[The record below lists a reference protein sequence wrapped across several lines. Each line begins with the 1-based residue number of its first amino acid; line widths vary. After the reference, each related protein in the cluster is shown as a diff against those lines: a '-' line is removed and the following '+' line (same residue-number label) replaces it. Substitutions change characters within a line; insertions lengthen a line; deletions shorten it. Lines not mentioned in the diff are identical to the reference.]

1 MKKVKFLLFVLL
13 FCFCINVNAAGVKIN
28 PSTVDAGS
36 ATIEL
41 TGDANK
47 YSSVSFSL
55 SDGNIGAVTGVSP
68 GSGFS
73 FNHNNGTY
81 EFKASG
87 NLSAGKIG
95 TVNYNPKV
103 TQTFSI
109 TPQNIKF
116 DGNPSNEA
124 VGGQITYN
132 KPKNNDASLT
142 SLTVSQGELKP
153 TFNSGTT
160 SYSVEVPDTINAI
173 KILASAAEGANYSG
187 SGVKN
192 LEMGKN
198 EFQINVTA
206 EDGKTTKTYTIT
218 VLRGEEQKPS
228 AFLKSLTINNIG
240 CVLSPKFEKENLKYT
255 VDVGEDI
262 TDLEFKYET
271 EETGAEVKIEGNTDL
286 EDGENLVTITVEAS
300 DKSDKQVY
308 EITVYKN
315 MQSKAKKSKV
325 VVNEKKKIKWWLI
338 LLIVL
343 GILLIIGGIIL
354 ILFKKGKLPIK
365 KGKNKDKK
373 EKSKENVKD
382 ILFSDDEEEENKE
395 DTITEV
401 KYEDEYLDEKT
412 TTFNPDDLK
421 EDARELDMEKTK
433 EYNFKDLE

>member
-1 MKKVKFLLFVLL
+1 MKKLKYLLFILL
-13 FCFCINVNAAGVKIN
+13 VTLTVNVYAAGIKIN

-41 TGDANK
+41 TGDVGK
-47 YSSVSFSL
+47 HSSVTFSL
-55 SDGNIGAVTGVSP
+55 SDGNIGAITGVSP

-73 FNHNNGTY
+73 FKQNNGTY
-81 EFKASG
+81 EFSTSS
-87 NLSAGKIG
+87 NLSPGKIG

-116 DGNPSNEA
+116 DGTTPGEA
-124 VGGQITYN
+124 AGGQITYN

-153 TFNSGTT
+153 AFNSGTT

-173 KILASAAEGANYSG
+173 KILASAAEGATYSG

-192 LEMGKN
+192 LELGKN

-206 EDGKTTKTYTIT
+206 EDGKATKTYTIT

-240 CVLSPKFEKENLKYT
+240 CVLSPKFEKDNLKYT

-271 EETGAEVKIEGNTDL
+271 EETGAEVVVEGNTDL

-315 MQSKAKKSKV
+315 MQSKSKKSKV
-325 VVNEKKKIKWWLI
+325 VVHEKKKLKWWAI

-343 GILLIIGGIIL
+343 GILLLIGGVIL
-354 ILFKKGKLPIK
+354 ILFKKGIIGK
-365 KGKNKDKK
+365 KKNKPKK
-373 EKSKENVKD
+373 EKKDNIKNV
-382 ILFSDDEEEENKE
+382 LFSDEEEEEVKE

-401 KYEDEYLDEKT
+401 KYDNEYLEEKT
-412 TTFNPDDLK
+412 TTFNPNDLK
-421 EDARELDMEKTK
+421 EDTKELDMEKTK

>member
-1 MKKVKFLLFVLL
+1 MKKLKYLLFILL
-13 FCFCINVNAAGVKIN
+13 VTLTVNVYAAGIKIN

-41 TGDANK
+41 TGDVSNYGFVTFQLGDENKGANLGVK
-47 YSSVSFSL
+47 SSIGTVEIS
-55 SDGNIGAVTGVSP
+55 GND
-68 GSGFS
+68 
-73 FNHNNGTY
+73 TY
-81 EFKASG
+81 KFTPSSG
-87 NLSAGKIG
+87 NLKTGVFGNVYYDKTIKQS
-95 TVNYNPKV
+95 
-103 TQTFSI
+103 FSI

-116 DGNPSNEA
+116 DGTIASKEA
-124 VGGQITYN
+124 YGGQITYN

-153 TFNSGTT
+153 AFNSGTT

-173 KILASAAEGANYSG
+173 KILASAAEGATYSG

-192 LEMGKN
+192 LELGKN

-206 EDGKTTKTYTIT
+206 EDGKATKTYTIT

-240 CVLSPKFEKENLKYT
+240 CVLSPKFEKDNLKYT

-271 EETGAEVKIEGNTDL
+271 EETGAEVVVEGNTDL

-315 MQSKAKKSKV
+315 MQSKSKKSKV
-325 VVNEKKKIKWWLI
+325 VIHEKKKLKWWAI

-343 GILLIIGGIIL
+343 GILLLIGGVIL
-354 ILFKKGKLPIK
+354 ILFKKGII
-365 KGKNKDKK
+365 GKNKPKK
-373 EKSKENVKD
+373 EKKDNIKNV
-382 ILFSDDEEEENKE
+382 LFSDEEEEEVKE

-401 KYEDEYLDEKT
+401 KYDNEYLEEKT
-412 TTFNPDDLK
+412 TTFNPNDLK
-421 EDARELDMEKTK
+421 EDTKELDMEKTK

>member
-1 MKKVKFLLFVLL
+1 
-13 FCFCINVNAAGVKIN
+13 
-28 PSTVDAGS
+28 
-36 ATIEL
+36 
-41 TGDANK
+41 
-47 YSSVSFSL
+47 
-55 SDGNIGAVTGVSP
+55 
-68 GSGFS
+68 
-73 FNHNNGTY
+73 
-81 EFKASG
+81 
-87 NLSAGKIG
+87 
-95 TVNYNPKV
+95 
-103 TQTFSI
+103 
-109 TPQNIKF
+109 
-116 DGNPSNEA
+116 
-124 VGGQITYN
+124 
-132 KPKNNDASLT
+132 
-142 SLTVSQGELKP
+142 
-153 TFNSGTT
+153 
-160 SYSVEVPDTINAI
+160 
-173 KILASAAEGANYSG
+173 
-187 SGVKN
+187 
-192 LEMGKN
+192 MGKN

-421 EDARELDMEKTK
+421 DDARELDMEKTK